1 MNKNGKLKILIVPL
15 LKRKITPRITASRP
29 RVIFDL
35 VTGLIKKKHKV
46 YILGTQNS
54 KIAGAK
60 IIPVIK
66 KSFVELEPFEN
77 PFYAHTSFLAKQAKI
92 LEKIGD
98 KFDIIHNHCY
108 PEFLP
113 LLVAKNLKTP
123 ILTTIHAQMTKEL
136 DEALSLFN
144 SEKNIFF
151 VSISKAA
158 KRLAKKTKI
167 FKVVY
172 NGIDTNL
179 YKFCEKKEDYLLWI
193 GRLSK
198 AKDKSGEFL
207 DPKGIRWAIK
217 LARETDSK
225 LLLAGNV
232 EDIEFFNRDVKPYLS
247 RKIKWVGPI
256 SKEQPLSKKEVA
268 KLMQKARAFLMTIN
282 WYEPFGLVMAE
293 AQSCGTPVIG
303 FKRGSVPE
311 LVVHQKT
318 GFVVDPREGIEG
330 LKKALKNINK
340 IDPKACRK
348 WVEENFS
355 LEKMVDNYEKTY
367 FEILKLYEE
376 KKKT

>member
-1 MNKNGKLKILIVPL
+1 MKILIVPL
-15 LKRKITPRITASRP
+15 LKRKITPKITASRP

-35 VTGLIKKKHKV
+35 TKGLIERGHKV
-46 YILGTQNS
+46 FLLGTQNS

-77 PFYAHTSFLAKQAKI
+77 PFYAHTSFLTKQTKI
-92 LEKIGD
+92 LEKIGNN
-98 KFDIIHNHCY
+98 FDIIHNHCY

-113 LLVAKNLKTP
+113 LLVANRIKTP
-123 ILTTIHAQMTKEL
+123 ILTTIHAQITKEL
-136 DEALSLFN
+136 DQALSLFN
-144 SEKNIFF
+144 SLQNVFF
-151 VSISKAA
+151 ISISKAA
-158 KRLAKKTKI
+158 KRLVKKTKI
-167 FKVVY
+167 FKVIY

-179 YKFCEKKEDYLLWI
+179 YKFCEKKEEYLLWI

-198 AKDKSGEFL
+198 AKDKSGNFL
-207 DPKGIRWAIK
+207 DPKGVRWAIK
-217 LARETDSK
+217 LARETGSK

-247 RKIKWVGPI
+247 RRIQWVAPI

-268 KLMQKARAFLMTIN
+268 KLMQKAKAFLMTVN

-303 FKRGSVPE
+303 FKRGSVEE
-311 LVVHQKT
+311 LVKNGKT
-318 GFVVDPREGIEG
+318 GFVVDQKEGIEG
-330 LKKALKNINK
+330 LKRALKNIDK
-340 IDPKACRK
+340 IDPKNCRK

-355 LEKMVDNYEKTY
+355 LEKMIANYEKTY
-367 FEILKLYEE
+367 FEIQKIYE
-376 KKKT
+376 KKKNT